1 LELVYEE
8 QDRRL
13 RELET
18 QFRHSLE
25 SKESEVRRL
34 KTEVDAVQKRYQI
47 ELGKQK
53 DKLVLELQKV
63 QERERRD

>member
-1 LELVYEE
+1 MELVYEE

>member
-1 LELVYEE
+1 
-8 QDRRL
+8 
-13 RELET
+13 LET

-25 SKESEVRRL
+25 SKDSEVRRL

-53 DKLVLELQKV
+53 EKLVLELQKV
-63 QERERRD
+63 QERERKD

>member
-53 DKLVLELQKV
+53 DKLVLEL
-63 QERERRD
+63 

>member
-1 LELVYEE
+1 MELVYEE

-53 DKLVLELQKV
+53 DKLVLEL
-63 QERERRD
+63 